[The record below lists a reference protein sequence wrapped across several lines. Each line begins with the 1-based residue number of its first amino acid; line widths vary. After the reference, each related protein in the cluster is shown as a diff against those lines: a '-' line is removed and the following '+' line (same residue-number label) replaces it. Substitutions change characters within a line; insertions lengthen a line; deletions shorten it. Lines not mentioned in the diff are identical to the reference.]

1 MNGYRTWNIKRIN
14 GGNMELYQ
22 GAFLIIA
29 VLGIVM
35 LIIAVKTNSNLV
47 LNFVLRSVGGS
58 LFIFLI
64 NQWVEMEGFSL
75 SVGLN
80 PGTVLT
86 SGMLGFPGVVLLFG
100 IKIYS
105 ML

>member
-1 MNGYRTWNIKRIN
+1 
-14 GGNMELYQ
+14 METYQ

-35 LIIAVKTNSNLV
+35 FIIAVKTNSNLV
-47 LNFVLRSVGGS
+47 LDFIIRSISGALLIFV
-58 LFIFLI
+58 I
-64 NQWVEMEGFSL
+64 NQWLEIEGYSW

-86 SGMLGFPGVVLLFG
+86 SGMLGFPGVILLFG

-105 ML
+105 LL

>member
-1 MNGYRTWNIKRIN
+1 MIEILGKTT
-14 GGNMELYQ
+14 GGIMELYQ
-22 GAFLIIA
+22 GAFFIIA

-35 LIIAVKTNSNLV
+35 LIIAVKTNSHLI
-47 LNFVLRSVGGS
+47 LNFILRSIGGS
-58 LFIFLI
+58 LFIFCI
-64 NQWVEMEGFSL
+64 NQWMEMEGYSL

-86 SGMLGFPGVVLLFG
+86 SGMLGFPGVILLFG

>member
-1 MNGYRTWNIKRIN
+1 
-14 GGNMELYQ
+14 METYQ
-22 GAFLIIA
+22 GVFLIIA

-35 LIIAVKTNSNLV
+35 LIIAVKTNSHLI
-47 LNFVLRSVGGS
+47 LNFILRSIGGS
-58 LFIFLI
+58 LFIFCV
-64 NQWVEMEGFSL
+64 NQWAEMEGYSM

-80 PGTVLT
+80 PGTILT
-86 SGMLGFPGVVLLFG
+86 SGMLGFPGVILLFG

>member
-1 MNGYRTWNIKRIN
+1 
-14 GGNMELYQ
+14 METYQ

-29 VLGIVM
+29 VCGIVM
-35 LIIAVKTNSNLV
+35 LIMAVKSNSHLL
-47 LNFVLRSVGGS
+47 LNFVLRSAAGS
-58 LFIFLI
+58 LFIFCA
-64 NQWVEMEGFSL
+64 NQWLTFGGHSL
-75 SVGLN
+75 AVGLN

-86 SGMLGFPGVVLLFG
+86 CGILGFPGVILLFG